1 MSKTELQLISD
12 HLLNVIDSFV
22 AQNGYINDLPQYESE
37 MNLKI
42 DLLER
47 TLEILRIEN
56 KCLENI
62 LPMEKFIQ
70 GKIFV
75 EKDCLRYVAS
85 EKYEG
90 MGSGTSPLRLQ
101 PKLLLFLLAH
111 HQNRLNVYD
120 MIDNFIKRIWD
131 YLGPLDFKKTRTGVI
146 RCFTNT
152 RFAAHTLRDYG
163 LLKFTKDEAYK
174 TWTLS
179 LPGYLV
185 AAKVMADGKWAIPD
199 VEKKMYFNLH
209 PDILD
214 VFNDL
219 KDYGVF
225 VQRLTAICKPNTKV
239 FENFKDTLQI
249 VHSSLDSYWQVI
261 NDVSI
266 AQDRRSKKSLKLLK
280 QIEDD
285 QNVKQFYK
293 EFSKCL
299 EIGNI
304 LNLREW

>member
-1 MSKTELQLISD
+1 MI
-12 HLLNVIDSFV
+12 HNFV

-56 KCLENI
+56 RCLENI

-70 GKIFV
+70 GKIFIK
-75 EKDCLRYVAS
+75 EGYLRYVAP

-90 MGSGTSPLRLQ
+90 MGSGTSPLKLQ

-111 HQNRLNVYD
+111 HQNRLTVYD
-120 MIDNFIKRIWD
+120 IINNFIKKIWD
-131 YLGPLDFKKTRTGVI
+131 QLDPLDFKKTRTGVM

-179 LPGYLV
+179 LPGFLV
-185 AAKVMADGKWAIPD
+185 AAKVMADGNWAIPD
-199 VEKKMYFNLH
+199 TKKRMYFNLH

-214 VFNDL
+214 AFDDLNDY
-219 KDYGVF
+219 KMF
-225 VQRLTAICKPNTKV
+225 ITRLATLCKTDTKIFHN
-239 FENFKDTLQI
+239 FEEKLHGL
-249 VHSSLDSYWQVI
+249 HSSLRDYWSVM
-261 NDVSI
+261 NDVSKTEKE
-266 AQDRRSKKSLKLLK
+266 RGNKSLDLLN
-280 QIEDD
+280 QLENND
-285 QNVKQFYK
+285 NLK
-293 EFSKCL
+293 EFYQELANCL
-299 EIGNI
+299 KVGNL
-304 LNLREW
+304 LNLDKW